1 MAEALQSVSSED
13 ESSESSNDT
22 QESHTVHVTQ
32 AVYEDV
38 RSAEGVPAEKVSE
51 EDQKEKEVAKDVED
65 SKMPSEVGEKEGVE
79 GTGDS
84 KGPDEKEKDKEVD
97 DPKRERDKVD
107 DPEGPPEEAVEGVPS
122 AKVEDPGKVDP
133 KPTEKSV
140 GSAEVHVPPEM
151 PSGTDLPVEESA
163 EAAVISGVL
172 EGDIPTAGITTEGR
186 TVPDPDRE
194 VCQGCYG
201 TGMAEVEM
209 NRAIR
214 ILRSASL
221 IQVKREVDMNEAVTD
236 EERKGPAKEEP
247 AKRLD
252 AVISQDV
259 SCVKGSRNHV
269 VVELCCSKESE
280 MKQACRK
287 IGLHYVG
294 IHDRL
299 EELSVFQV
307 TMKMLSALV
316 SSDLKSHGK
325 GEKNLS
331 LHLHI
336 SLPCTGGSPLLN
348 FSTSQVRQEHVSMFL
363 KLLKHVGRYIDSC
376 KEFDPKVTVTFE
388 LPHNNRYW
396 KLCEIREFRNRY
408 GLDFEGIVSCCR
420 TGLRAVR
427 TGRLIGKRYRV
438 VSNSESTS
446 KVLNAKFAKC
456 TCTEEHAAFNEVD
469 WKQTEGYT
477 RRFATVLIRTVL
489 AFRFT
494 AET

>member
-1 MAEALQSVSSED
+1 MKIPRCHLKL
-13 ESSESSNDT
+13 
-22 QESHTVHVTQ
+22 
-32 AVYEDV
+32 
-38 RSAEGVPAEKVSE
+38 EK
-51 EDQKEKEVAKDVED
+51 
-65 SKMPSEVGEKEGVE
+65 KEGVE

-97 DPKRERDKVD
+97 DPKKEKDKEVD
-107 DPEGPPEEAVEGVPS
+107 DPEGPPKEAMEGVPS

-163 EAAVISGVL
+163 EAAAISGVL

-221 IQVKREVDMNEAVTD
+221 IQVKREGDMNEAVTD

-408 GLDFEGIVSCCR
+408 GLDFEGIVPCCR

-427 TGRLIGKRYRV
+427 TGRLIGKTL
-438 VSNSESTS
+438 SSGISESTS